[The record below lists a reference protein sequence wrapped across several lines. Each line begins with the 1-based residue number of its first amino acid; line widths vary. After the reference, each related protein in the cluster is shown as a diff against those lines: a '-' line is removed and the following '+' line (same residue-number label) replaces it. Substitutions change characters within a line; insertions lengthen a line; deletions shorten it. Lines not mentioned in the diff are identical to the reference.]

1 MMPVV
6 HIRNVVKEYTVFQSQ
21 SGALANALFPNLIKN
36 KNKIRVL
43 DNINLEIKKGETV
56 GFIGLNGAGKST
68 LLKIISGVTK
78 PTLGHVDIQGKFA
91 AILELGM
98 GFHPDFTG
106 RENAYLALKLNGHT
120 DNIDNL
126 INSIYDFAEIGQYF
140 DQPVRLYS
148 SGMSVRLAFSVATV
162 VRPGLLIVDE
172 ALSVGDAY
180 FQHKSF
186 DRIKSFREQG
196 SSMILV
202 SHDKAAILE
211 LCDTVYLLNQGK
223 VVYGGDPVE
232 ALDFYNALLSNDL
245 SDIDIK
251 DIGEG
256 GSQLSSGS
264 KEIEIIDCSIID
276 EHQTVCDLIETGNE
290 YTLKIMAK
298 CNTNVTDVVCGFMIK
313 NKYGQIIFGT
323 NTFHTDNIIPEIV
336 TGDKIEINF
345 KFKANLGEGSYS
357 ISVAFHQYDTHIA
370 KNYNW
375 VDRIY
380 MFKVF
385 NKKYPSFIGTN
396 FINVGVSSKI
406 IYSP

>member
-1 MMPVV
+1 MPVV

-78 PTLGHVDIQGKFA
+78 PTAGYVDIKGKFA

-251 DIGEG
+251 DIGDG

-323 NTFHTDNIIPEIV
+323 NTFHTDNIIPEII

-345 KFKANLGEGSYS
+345 KFNANFGEGNYS
-357 ISVAFHQYDTHIA
+357 ISVAFHQYDTHIS

-375 VDRIY
+375 IDRIY
-380 MFKVF
+380 MFTVL
-385 NKKYPSFIGTN
+385 NKKYPNFIGTN
-396 FINVGVSSKI
+396 FINVDVFSQIISS
-406 IYSP
+406 S

>member
-43 DNINLEIKKGETV
+43 DNINLEIKKGEAV

-78 PTLGHVDIQGKFA
+78 PTSGHVDINGKFT

-251 DIGEG
+251 DIGDG

-323 NTFHTDNIIPEIV
+323 NTFHTDNIIPEII

-345 KFKANLGEGSYS
+345 KFNANFGEGNYS
-357 ISVAFHQYDTHIA
+357 ISVAFHQYDTHIS

-375 VDRIY
+375 IDRIY
-380 MFKVF
+380 MFTVL
-385 NKKYPSFIGTN
+385 NKKYPNFIGTN
-396 FINVGVSSKI
+396 FINVDVFSQIISS
-406 IYSP
+406 S

>member
-1 MMPVV
+1 MPVV
-6 HIRNVVKEYTVFQSQ
+6 KITNIVKEYTILHSK
-21 SGALANALFPNLIKN
+21 SGVLANAFFPNLIKN
-36 KNKIRVL
+36 KNKLRVL
-43 DNINLEIKKGETV
+43 DNINLEIKNGETV

-68 LLKIISGVTK
+68 LLKIITGVTK
-78 PTLGHVDIQGKFA
+78 PTAGEVYIQGKFS

-120 DNIDNL
+120 DNIDDL
-126 INSIYDFAEIGQYF
+126 ISSIYEFSEIGQYF

-162 VRPGLLIVDE
+162 VRPELLIIDE

-186 DRIKSFREQG
+186 DRIKLFREQG

-245 SDIDIK
+245 SDIAIK
-251 DIGEG
+251 DVGRS

-264 KEIEIIDCSIID
+264 KEIEILDCFITD
-276 EHQTVCDLIETGNE
+276 GHQTVCDLIETGQE
-290 YTLKIMAK
+290 YTLKVIAK
-298 CNTNVTDVVCGFMIK
+298 SKTNALGVVCGFMIK

-323 NTFHTDNIIPEIV
+323 NTFHTNNIIPKIII
-336 TGDKIEINF
+336 GNKIEIDF
-345 KFKANLGEGSYS
+345 KFKATLGEGNYS
-357 ISVAFHQYDTHIA
+357 ISVAFHQFDTHIT

-375 VDRIY
+375 IDRIFI
-380 MFKVF
+380 FKVH
-385 NKKYPSFIGTN
+385 NKKYPRFIGTN
-396 FINVGVSSKI
+396 FINVDVFSQITSS
-406 IYSP
+406 S